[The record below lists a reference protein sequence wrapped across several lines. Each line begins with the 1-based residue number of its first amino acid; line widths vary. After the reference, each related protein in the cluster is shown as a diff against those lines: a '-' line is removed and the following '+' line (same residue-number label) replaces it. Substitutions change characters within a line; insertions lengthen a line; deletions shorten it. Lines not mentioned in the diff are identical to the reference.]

1 MRKALENHFSVNK
14 PHAVISS
21 LPYYCNPAVAKAARK
36 GNAHYFDL
44 TEDVAVTQAVRRI
57 ARGASKAFVPQCG
70 LAPGFISI
78 AANELAK
85 HFDELRSIKLRV
97 GALPQHPNNVL
108 KYSLTWSTEGL
119 INEYGNAC
127 ESVVDGKIVDAAPLE
142 GLEEIEI
149 DGTLYEAFNT
159 SGGLG
164 SLAESYGKQCEQIN
178 YKTMRYPGHCA
189 QMRLLMNDLKLNSD
203 RATLKRVLEHA
214 VPQTL
219 QDVVI
224 VYAAVAG
231 KQDGELRE
239 ENYVN
244 KIYPQMIA
252 GRLWSAIQVTTAAGI
267 TAVVDLVLASPRKY
281 QGFVAQEQFD
291 LPEILDNRFG
301 QYYAP
306 GGTKDLSSTVV
317 VSGQAGHQRRRASAR
332 KPCATRQFGEAQ
344 RNERGQIRHQ
354 RRRRRHSQAARHRFD
369 QRRRVVGQPRLVEGR
384 RRQRRS
390 PRPIPRPAKTLGAG
404 AQRHRHRLRGTSCAA
419 SVEAAAAWRS
429 VPAPRRGEAVRLLGD
444 ALRAVKDDLGAL
456 VTLENGKIKAEGLGE
471 VQEMIDIADF
481 AVGQSRMLYGLTMHS
496 ERPQHRMYEQ
506 WHPLGV
512 VGIISAFNFPV
523 AVWAWNAFLAAICGN
538 ASVWK
543 PSPKTPLTAIAVQ
556 HICNKRD
563 ARAQTTGD
571 LPAVHRRAAPNSPR
585 VSSTT
590 GASRW
595 CRSRARLR
603 LAAMSRSASRAGSA
617 RACSSSAATT
627 PSLSTRLRT

>member
-1 MRKALENHFSVNK
+1 MHKVLILGAGKIGALISGLLAESGDYEVTLGDVDAATAEAVVKAHGSRNLRAVALDATDAAALANHFALHR

-44 TEDVAVTQAVRRI
+44 TEDVAVTRAVRRI
-57 ARGASKAFVPQCG
+57 ASGATRAFVPQCG

-85 HFDELRSIKLRV
+85 HFDELRTIKLRV

-119 INEYGNAC
+119 INEYGNPCQA
-127 ESVVDGKIVDAAPLE
+127 VVDGKTVESAPLE

-164 SLAESYGKQCEQIN
+164 SLAETYGKQCEQIN

-244 KIYPQMIA
+244 KVYPQVIA

-267 TAVVDLVLASPRKY
+267 TAVVDLVLMSPRRYK
-281 QGFVAQEQFD
+281 GFVAQEQFS
-291 LPEILDNRFG
+291 LPEILENRFG

-306 GGTKDLSSTVV
+306 GGTKDISSAVV
-317 VSGQAGHQRRRASAR
+317 VKGAAGHQRR
-332 KPCATRQFGEAQ
+332 
-344 RNERGQIRHQ
+344 
-354 RRRRRHSQAARHRFD
+354 
-369 QRRRVVGQPRLVEGR
+369 
-384 RRQRRS
+384 
-390 PRPIPRPAKTLGAG
+390 LGAKPP
-404 AQRHRHRLRGTSCAA
+404 AA
-419 SVEAAAAWRS
+419 NV
-429 VPAPRRGEAVRLLGD
+429 RR
-444 ALRAVKDDLGAL
+444 K
-456 VTLENGKIKAEGLGE
+456 K
-471 VQEMIDIADF
+471 
-481 AVGQSRMLYGLTMHS
+481 
-496 ERPQHRMYEQ
+496 
-506 WHPLGV
+506 
-512 VGIISAFNFPV
+512 
-523 AVWAWNAFLAAICGN
+523 
-538 ASVWK
+538 
-543 PSPKTPLTAIAVQ
+543 
-556 HICNKRD
+556 
-563 ARAQTTGD
+563 
-571 LPAVHRRAAPNSPR
+571 
-585 VSSTT
+585 
-590 GASRW
+590 
-595 CRSRARLR
+595 
-603 LAAMSRSASRAGSA
+603 
-617 RACSSSAATT
+617 
-627 PSLSTRLRT
+627 